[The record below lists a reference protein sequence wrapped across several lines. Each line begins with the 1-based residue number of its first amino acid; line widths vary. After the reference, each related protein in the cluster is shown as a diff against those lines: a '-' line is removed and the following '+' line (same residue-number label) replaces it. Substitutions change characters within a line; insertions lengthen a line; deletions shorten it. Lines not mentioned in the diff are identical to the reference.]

1 MDYPTPVGN
10 MTMVQ
15 FQVAFSPLSG
25 RVDPDCNIYTFHY
38 TKGPDNN
45 SNVSD
50 PQLDDLLDRA
60 RAESSPEARKKLYAD
75 AIAIILERR
84 SNIYLWFSNVF
95 TAASSRVSGYE
106 MYVDGMP
113 RLKNVSLSPGG

>member
-1 MDYPTPVGN
+1 
-10 MTMVQ
+10 
-15 FQVAFSPLSG
+15 
-25 RVDPDCNIYTFHY
+25 VDPDGNIYTFNY
-38 TKGPDNN
+38 TNGPDNN
-45 SNVSD
+45 ANVSD
-50 PQLDDLLDRA
+50 PQLDQLLDRA
-60 RAESSPEARKKLYAD
+60 RAESSLDARKKLYAD
-75 AIAIILERR
+75 AITMIRERR